1 LFYYIIMPKSKK
13 IRRKRVIRKKQT
25 QKRKYKRARNRTKR
39 GGGFFDTIKKSIGIG
54 NKEASTSDLV
64 LDETSVKNKIEK
76 KINLNTKL
84 NYITEH
90 FSYIIKKYWNKFLNK
105 EMDDIVIKKLI
116 SGVYGMGYYEEEKV
130 EKLIAT
136 FGRKTE
142 IEKQDIRTCI
152 KLYLFLDNIYELND
166 ISASFITQP
175 QDSGTLK
182 TDIWDVLKELVKE
195 VSSEI
200 NFDETYKQDREK
212 QLNRLLDEYRKN
224 VAIYNSDRLPEPVVN
239 TSLTPP
245 PLTPAPSAS
254 PPPPSAST
262 QPPSASPRPP
272 SASHSVQ
279 PPAAAPIPR
288 NNRSPIPRNN
298 RSPIPRNNRSPI
310 PRNNRSPIP
319 RNNRSPIPRNNRLP
333 TPSPTPEARSK
344 FSFPKVVLPSLR
356 NNKTINSPSHPPPTF
371 LPAPPNTLGSKP
383 PVSKL

>member
-1 LFYYIIMPKSKK
+1 MPKSKK

-25 QKRKYKRARNRTKR
+25 QKRKYKRARNSTKR

-54 NKEASTSDLV
+54 NTEASGSNLV

-105 EMDDIVIKKLI
+105 EMDDIVIGKLI

-142 IEKQDIRTCI
+142 IEKQDIRACI

-175 QDSGTLK
+175 QESGSLK

-224 VAIYNSDRLPEPVVN
+224 VAIYNSDRLPLPEPAVN

-245 PLTPAPSAS
+245 PSALS
-254 PPPPSAST
+254 LPPSALSL
-262 QPPSASPRPP
+262 PPSASPRPPSALSPPP

-279 PPAAAPIPR
+279 PPATARTPRNNRSPIPR

-333 TPSPTPEARSK
+333 TPSPTPEARS
-344 FSFPKVVLPSLR
+344 
-356 NNKTINSPSHPPPTF
+356 
-371 LPAPPNTLGSKP
+371 
-383 PVSKL
+383 